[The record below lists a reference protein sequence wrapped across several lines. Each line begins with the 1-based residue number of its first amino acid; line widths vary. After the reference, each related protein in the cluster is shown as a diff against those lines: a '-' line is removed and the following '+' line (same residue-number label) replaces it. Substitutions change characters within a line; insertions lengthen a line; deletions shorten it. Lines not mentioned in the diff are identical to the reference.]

1 MDKYDD
7 IINLPHHVSK
17 TRKRMTMDARAAQ
30 FSPFAALT
38 GYDDE
43 IDEMA
48 RLTEE
53 QMDISFDDEKLEG
66 LDKTISYLEEH
77 AKENVTIIVEYFV
90 PDKKKNGGEYVK
102 LQGIFKRVDTS
113 EGVLCFKDGHKVFLN
128 DIYNIRVN
136 D

>member
-7 IINLPHHVSK
+7 IINSPHHVSK
-17 TRKRMTMDARAAQ
+17 TRERMSMEARAAQ

-43 IDEMA
+43 IDEAA

-53 QMDISFDDEKLEG
+53 QMDISFDDEKRER
-66 LDKTISYLEEH
+66 LDKTIIYLEKH
-77 AKENVTIIVEYFV
+77 AKENVAITVDYFV
-90 PDKKKNGGEYVK
+90 HDKKKTGGEYVK
-102 LQGIFKRVDTS
+102 LKGIFRRIDTS
-113 EGVLCFKDGHKVFLN
+113 EGMLCFTDGHKIFLN